1 MSIKEVKYGF
11 KYFLFSKFYKY
22 LYGINIKKNTSV
34 IVQQNWMAK
43 EFKKMYNI
51 GNIIVAKP
59 SFHLETIVKKS
70 KPKNKEYKFLYPS
83 FARPYKNF
91 ELACEAAKELWQ
103 KNKGFKLFI
112 TISGN
117 ENLYARMLK
126 KKYGG
131 LTYIVFTGLLKRS
144 ELLEMYGKVDCL
156 LFLSKLETWGM
167 PITEFKAF
175 NKPIIVAKLPYALET
190 VGEYTNVGFVK
201 PTDSSMLKEQMCF
214 LMKYGSFKNE
224 KNWENDVKFE
234 QFNNWNEL
242 FNNIIKD

>member
-1 MSIKEVKYGF
+1 
-11 KYFLFSKFYKY
+11 
-22 LYGINIKKNTSV
+22 
-34 IVQQNWMAK
+34 MA
-43 EFKKMYNI
+43 
-51 GNIIVAKP
+51 
-59 SFHLETIVKKS
+59 
-70 KPKNKEYKFLYPS
+70 
-83 FARPYKNF
+83 
-91 ELACEAAKELWQ
+91 

-234 QFNNWNEL
+234 QFNDWNEL